1 MAWPMTGILRGFC
14 GLLAAVFLLPGIGP
28 AHADDRPRVYFL
40 VHTDTKSAILE
51 KALQDKLPKLSVIV
65 FGRFRDFQDALAARR
80 PDAIVALHPVLTSF
94 KVPVVLQGLRAD
106 QDWEPYVVLSTHSE
120 TIDGPLEGKVIGVI
134 DILGRN
140 DTQAFVNKLVGTE
153 HLKLK
158 RVTKV
163 EDLLPLLQFSAAD
176 GVLVPGTAVKSV
188 AERSHL
194 PLLVREFDDAKVGL
208 IALGVLNRWARDVTV
223 KQIQSLNQESNRA
236 LGIDRWRAQ

>member
-1 MAWPMTGILRGFC
+1 MTAIRIRAV
-14 GLLAAVFLLPGIGP
+14 GLFVALMLVPAIVPAARS
-28 AHADDRPRVYFL
+28 DDRPRVYFL
-40 VHTDTKSAILE
+40 VHTDFKSAILE
-51 KALQDKLPKLSVIV
+51 KGLQDKLPKLSVSV
-65 FGRFRDFQDALAARR
+65 FGRYRDFLEALAARR
-80 PDAIVALHPVLTSF
+80 PDAIVALRPVLNSF
-94 KVPVVLQGLRAD
+94 NVPVVLQGLRAD
-106 QDWEPYVVLSTHSE
+106 EDREPYVVLSTHSE

-140 DTQAFVNKLVGTE
+140 GTEAFVNKLLGTD

-176 GVLVPGTAVKSV
+176 GVLVPGTAVRSV

-208 IALGVLNRWARDVTV
+208 IALGVLSPKARDVTV
-223 KQIQSLNQESNRA
+223 KQIQSLNKESNRA
-236 LGIDRWRAQ
+236 LGIDRWRGE